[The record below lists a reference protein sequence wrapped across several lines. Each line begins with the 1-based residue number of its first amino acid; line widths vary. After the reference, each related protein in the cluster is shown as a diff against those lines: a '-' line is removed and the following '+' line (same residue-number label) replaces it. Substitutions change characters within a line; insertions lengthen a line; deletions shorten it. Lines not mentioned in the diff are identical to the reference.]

1 MAFCSFPPLM
11 LGMLRGGEGNEDC
24 FNLKNS
30 REHLRQTDADGKAE
44 LSKVSRAMAT
54 NSASTIT
61 WFPKLRVH
69 GNPFIFKE

>member
-1 MAFCSFPPLM
+1 M

-24 FNLKNS
+24 FNLKKSRNS
-30 REHLRQTDADGKAE
+30 KEHLRQTDADGTAE